1 MRKSLLQASLLRGF
15 TVYNHIEPSHTGLA
29 CFMRLCLFYNKQ
41 NRVQSAGPLSSQLPL
56 LRSFLRE
63 LKPQLG
69 SAAVAAA
76 LAATE
81 ELAAL
86 GELLQA
92 WGLAPG
98 QLLLEPLLTPHSEH
112 FSGVLF
118 QVRF

>member
-1 MRKSLLQASLLRGF
+1 
-15 TVYNHIEPSHTGLA
+15 
-29 CFMRLCLFYNKQ
+29 MRLCLFYNKQ